1 MATPN
6 EQLREIYQDL
16 QNKFGNNK
24 YIRVIPFDDDPP
36 EKYEVKYSILGLAQ
50 DSDGKVVE
58 SREHSIFINIP
69 FGFPHFPPS
78 CTPQTP
84 TFHPDFDQAAIC
96 IGEFWNKDRTLPELI
111 LHIGKMISGEIYS
124 TENAFNDSAVAW
136 YQKIAHQIPF
146 EDIELS
152 YDDDEAEPEV
162 FDLSEDDL
170 VPHSI
175 DTLGDEDIA
184 SKHDYLSTGKMDVPE
199 DEISFP
205 HTAQPSGKSSVN
217 RIHLLIRQKRYY
229 ELSVF
234 LNDLPEEEQFED
246 REEIETNITNLL
258 NKAKKLQKEADEFEH
273 QGDPKM
279 ALELFEK
286 VASIVPDFPNIQ
298 ENIDRTR
305 NSVELSD
312 DWDAETEEL
321 AEAIEETK
329 PTTTGKRRVAFF
341 EETTKATIRLL
352 PILGVILVIVLA
364 VIFIMPYFSA
374 KSNLEKATQMYS
386 QCTRFMEMGQFT
398 RAQGQ
403 CDDAQNALKKISLY
417 KKKDRDA
424 LQRQIKLTLTSEE
437 MEQGLAGRV
446 FFQGKF
452 VKKTDMDR
460 VLKFNK
466 QKEEADGFFTKSSWK
481 KAADYYNEALKTA
494 QPILDSFEETLLQ
507 EVKDRINISEINLSI
522 NRGFSLLSRGELEKS
537 QEMFTSALTAAEAL
551 PEEYGGSLISRITP
565 KLKEIQYLQHLD
577 LGKKYF
583 DANDWEGA
591 IKQYEKAL
599 QLRDLSSVSAEH
611 VDAKSL
617 YGNMAEA
624 ELYAFINKAKDAF
637 SKAEMDQA
645 IEEYQKAIDL
655 LDTNKELLERINPD
669 EIKQQLER
677 IILRTRIVQF
687 KQEADAK
694 LEKNSYQDA
703 ISALEQVIAS
713 VTASGFQEDK
723 EFKAIIQ
730 GTRKTIADTKS
741 KAAIAK
747 RIKYLEKNFKE
758 LFEKN
763 YSAAVPEYLSE
774 PKATFLKFENNKE
787 LYELQCLER
796 RQGRKLRLVM
806 LYSFDP
812 AQNKWQFYSES
823 Q

>member
-16 QNKFGNNK
+16 QNKFGNHK
-24 YIRVIPFDDDPP
+24 YIRIIPFDDDPP
-36 EKYEVKYSILGLAQ
+36 EKYEIKYSILGLAQ
-50 DSDGKVVE
+50 DNDGKVVE

-96 IGEFWNKDRTLPELI
+96 IGEFWNKDKTLPELI
-111 LHIGKMISGEIYS
+111 LYIGKMISGEIYS

-146 EDIELS
+146 EDIDLS
-152 YDDDEAEPEV
+152 YDTETESGV
-162 FDLSEDDL
+162 FELSEDDL

-175 DTLGDEDIA
+175 DTLDENDIT
-184 SKHDYLSTGKMDVPE
+184 SKHDYLSTGKIEVPE
-199 DEISFP
+199 DDISFP
-205 HTAQPSGKSSVN
+205 STAQPSGKSSVN

-229 ELSVF
+229 ELSLF
-234 LNDLPEEEQFED
+234 LNDLAEEEQFED

-258 NKAKKLQKEADEFEH
+258 NKAKKLQNEADELEH

-298 ENIDRTR
+298 ENIDRTK
-305 NSVELSD
+305 NSVEMAG
-312 DWDAETEEL
+312 DWDSETEES
-321 AEAIEETK
+321 IDTVEETQPREK
-329 PTTTGKRRVAFF
+329 GERRVAFF

-352 PILGVILVIVLA
+352 PILGVVLVLVLA
-364 VIFIMPYFSA
+364 VVFIMPLFSA
-374 KSNLEKATQMYS
+374 KSNLEKATQMYN
-386 QCTRFMEMGQFT
+386 QCTRFIEKGQFN
-398 RAQGQ
+398 RAQAQ
-403 CDDAQNALKKISLY
+403 CEDAQLALKKISLY
-417 KKKDRDA
+417 KRNDRDA

-452 VKKTDMDR
+452 VKKVNMDR
-460 VLKFNK
+460 VLKFNQ
-466 QKEEADGFFTKSSWK
+466 QKEEADGYFNKSSWK
-481 KAADYYNEALKTA
+481 KASDYYNEALKTG
-494 QPILDSFEETLLQ
+494 QPVLDSFEETLLQ
-507 EVKDRINISEINLSI
+507 EVNDRISIAEINLSI
-522 NRGFSLLSRGELEKS
+522 NRGFSLLSRGELEKGK
-537 QEMFTSALTAAEAL
+537 EMFSSALSAAEAL
-551 PEEYGGSLISRITP
+551 PEEYGGSLISRINP
-565 KLKEIQYLQHLD
+565 KLQEIQYLQHLD
-577 LGKKYF
+577 LGKKF
-583 DANDWEGA
+583 FSANDWESA

-599 QLRDLSSVSAEH
+599 QLRDISVVASEH
-611 VDAKSL
+611 VDSESL
-617 YGNMAEA
+617 YANMAEA
-624 ELYAFINKAKDAF
+624 ELFAFINKAKDAF
-637 SKAEMDQA
+637 SKSNMDQA
-645 IEEYQKAIDL
+645 IQEYQKAIDL
-655 LDTNKELLERINPD
+655 LDSKDKLLERINPN
-669 EIKQQLER
+669 EIRQQLER

-687 KQEADAK
+687 KQEADNKLAK
-694 LEKNSYQDA
+694 NAYQDA
-703 ISALEQVIAS
+703 ITALDQVISS
-713 VTASGFQEDK
+713 VTASGFQEDR
-723 EFKAIIQ
+723 EFKSIIQ
-730 GTRKTIADTKS
+730 GTRKTIADTRS

-747 RIKYLEKNFKE
+747 RTKYLEKNFKE

-763 YSAAVPEYLSE
+763 YSAAVPEYLSD

-806 LYSFDP
+806 LYSYDP